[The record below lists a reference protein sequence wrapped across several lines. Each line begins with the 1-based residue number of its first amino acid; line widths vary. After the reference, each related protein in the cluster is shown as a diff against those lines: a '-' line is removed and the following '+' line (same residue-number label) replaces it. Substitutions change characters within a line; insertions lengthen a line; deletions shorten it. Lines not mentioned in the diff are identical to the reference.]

1 MMFGPTSYATIA
13 LLLEKNIS
21 IFVAG
26 ELACF
31 SAWQPHLLPRGL
43 NMFHKSWMLKWL
55 YQRASNTYVVKRPEQ
70 CSQKGFSLVPISSRT
85 CLSSTT
91 AGICKFS
98 LTITALFHEVG
109 QKGTIQGY
117 FQILLLLTD
126 LLDSLHGFID
136 AVPWRNIIFQLLFKD
151 PGIRLSLIPPSKY
164 SVHAGQSSALYL
176 EVYFLQD

>member
-21 IFVAG
+21 IFAAG

-43 NMFHKSWMLKWL
+43 NMFHKSWMLKRL
-55 YQRASNTYVVKRPEQ
+55 YQHASNTYIVKRPDQ

-98 LTITALFHEVG
+98 LTITILTSSKKKEKNEPFKDISKYCYCWRVFSIPCMASLMLFHDVTSYISIVV
-109 QKGTIQGY
+109 Q
-117 FQILLLLTD
+117 
-126 LLDSLHGFID
+126 
-136 AVPWRNIIFQLLFKD
+136 FKD
-151 PGIRLSLIPPSKY
+151 PGIRLSLPPPSKY

-176 EVYFLQD
+176 EV

>member
-13 LLLEKNIS
+13 MLLEKNIS

-98 LTITALFHEVG
+98 LTIT
-109 QKGTIQGY
+109 
-117 FQILLLLTD
+117 ILTSSKKKEKNEPLRGPNQQPSDHQSSTMPLYH
-126 LLDSLHGFID
+126 LDSSTEHE
-136 AVPWRNIIFQLLFKD
+136 IFWIWIQYTA
-151 PGIRLSLIPPSKY
+151 LITFNKFNYKNFRVQFLIKY
-164 SVHAGQSSALYL
+164 
-176 EVYFLQD
+176 